1 MDDKL
6 KKKIKLL
13 LTNAAI
19 KASDNKVSNYTL
31 TEDAGRYPLDDSTI
45 KGLIDDNPEDWQLNN
60 QHSGLL
66 IKLSQQLSAREL
78 KEFEQLLLSY
88 IENNGS
94 DGIVDAVTLYFVHTG
109 NTGILLDHICKT
121 LVGYNNNGACVK
133 SILCII
139 QALRHRPDI
148 FGSDITERLLD
159 YADDYMQSRS
169 KLGQDADEYSSL
181 YTDVT
186 KALRRLYITTN
197 EMLTRDFARQIDTAF
212 NPELNADEARVVEQ
226 IESIGFPLDLSE
238 SLRHISD
245 LVEQANTPMKY
256 RDCMSAIRAFT
267 ERFYEQVAKSIDP
280 ATKIDG
286 KDAEKAAKFFKEKR
300 LLSTDMAD
308 LLMSH
313 RHFLSNDGTHR
324 IKSRREDARIA
335 KNMTI
340 EISLYV
346 ITRLRELQES

>member
-1 MDDKL
+1 MLTMDDKL

-19 KASDNKVSNYTL
+19 KASKNEVSNYTL
-31 TEDAGRYPLDDSTI
+31 TEDAARYPLDDSSI
-45 KGLIDDNPEDWQLNN
+45 HGPIDDNPEDWQLNN
-60 QHSGLL
+60 QHSELL
-66 IKLSQQLSAREL
+66 IKLSQQLSGKEL
-78 KEFEQLLLSY
+78 KEFEPLLLSY
-88 IENNGS
+88 IEKNGS
-94 DGIVDAVTLYFVHTG
+94 VGIVDTVTLYFVHTNNVG
-109 NTGILLDHICKT
+109 TLLDHIRKT
-121 LVGYNNNGACVK
+121 LVGYNNNGACIE
-133 SILCII
+133 SILCIV
-139 QALRHRPDI
+139 QAMKHHPDV
-148 FGSDITERLLD
+148 FGSDVTERLLD

-169 KLGQDADEYSSL
+169 NLGQHADEYSSL
-181 YTDVT
+181 YRDVT
-186 KALRRLYITTN
+186 SLYITAN
-197 EMLTRDFARQIDTAF
+197 EILTRDFARQIDTAF
-212 NPELNADEARVVEQ
+212 NPELNVDEARVTEQ

-238 SLRHISD
+238 SLRHISE

-286 KDAEKAAKFFKEKR
+286 KDAEKAAKFFKEKG
-300 LLSTDMAD
+300 LLSTDMAG
-308 LLMSH
+308 LLTSH

-346 ITRLRELQES
+346 ITRLRELKGD